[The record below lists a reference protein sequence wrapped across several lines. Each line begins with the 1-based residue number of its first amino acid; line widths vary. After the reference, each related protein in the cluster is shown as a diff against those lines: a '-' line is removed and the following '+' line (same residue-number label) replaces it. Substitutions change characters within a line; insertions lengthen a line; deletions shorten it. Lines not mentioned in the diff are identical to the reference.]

1 MLPLH
6 HFLRTIS
13 HEELPEQLN
22 NPFHYTPHPLCIE
35 AAQLVEAELNRLL
48 QTSRRHIGN
57 ELLSTASQQGEVPL
71 TGPEEP
77 AREEDEQAAAA
88 EGKMMGVLVV
98 QTTTREVGFLAA
110 FSGLLRG
117 ESTNPWFVPPIYDP
131 TLPDGYFR
139 REEAAISAINH
150 RILAI
155 QQSDAYREAHQ
166 ALHQATTTVTQQLAA
181 MREELVREKAARQ
194 ALRQQG
200 TLTAAEEDCLI
211 SQSQFQKAEYKRR
224 ERLLKQQLQ
233 PLQQQVASQE
243 QALQQL
249 KQERKSRSAALQQWL
264 FEQYVVRNARGEQAN
279 IWQLFMGPSTPLT
292 GLTRQAPP
300 AGTGDCAAPK
310 LLHYAYTHRLRPL
323 VLAEWWWG
331 TSPLTEVRTHGTF
344 YPACRGKCAPLLS
357 FMLQGLSYDAAPTM
371 PTGYHPQDAVEVLY
385 EDSTLAVVVKPSG
398 LCSVPGTDP
407 ALPSLY
413 AWARRRYPQAE
424 GPLVVHRL
432 DMDTSGLMLLALT
445 PEAYRL
451 LQQQFTDRT
460 VEKRYEAILQGAL
473 PPTCTEGTIDLPL
486 CLDPYDRPRQMVH
499 PRHGKPAVTRYR
511 VLECRKG
518 TTRIAFSPL
527 TGRTHQLRVHAAHP
541 SGLGIPI
548 LGDRLYGQPAER
560 LHLHAVS
567 LSFTH
572 PTTGERLHFESP
584 APF

>member
-35 AAQLVEAELNRLL
+35 AAQLVEAELNRQLL
-48 QTSRRHIGN
+48 TKCKHRASEQ
-57 ELLSTASQQGEVPL
+57 ESTASPHGEAAQ
-71 TGPEEP
+71 TGLDKLGGEEEV
-77 AREEDEQAAAA
+77 ATA
-88 EGKMMGVLVV
+88 EGKMLGVLVV
-98 QTTTREVGFLAA
+98 ETVEGEVGFLAA
-110 FSGLLRG
+110 FSGLLMG

-131 TLPDGYFR
+131 TRPDGYFR
-139 REEAAISAINH
+139 REEAAISAINR
-150 RILAI
+150 RILSI

-166 ALHQATTTVTQQLAA
+166 ALDEATTTTTQQLAA
-181 MREELVREKAARQ
+181 MREELAREKAARQ

-200 TLTAAEEDCLI
+200 TLTATEEAQLI
-211 SQSQFQKAEYKRR
+211 SQSQYQKAEYKRR
-224 ERLLKQQLQ
+224 ERALKQQLL
-233 PLQQQVASQE
+233 PLQQEVASQE

-249 KQERKSRSAALQQWL
+249 RQERKSRSAALQQWL
-264 FEQYVVRNARGEQAN
+264 FEQYVVCNARGEQTN
-279 IWQLFMGPSTPLT
+279 IWQLFMGSGSPLT

-310 LLHYAYTHRLRPL
+310 LLHYAYSHKLRPL
-323 VLAEWWWG
+323 ALAEWWWG
-331 TSPLTEVRTHGTF
+331 ASPLTEIRTHGTF
-344 YPACRGKCAPLLS
+344 YPACRGKCGPLLT

-499 PRHGKPAVTRYR
+499 PHHGKPALTRYR

-541 SGLGIPI
+541 SGLGLPI
-548 LGDRLYGQPAER
+548 LGDRLYGQSAER

-572 PTTGERLHFESP
+572 PVTGERLHFESP
-584 APF
+584 ALF